1 MRTLPTAR
9 TLATSYAKTS
19 LSTTDLCSSAAHLI
33 RHTNHNRQCARR
45 TFFANPF
52 GNSEPQTITA
62 TRTLPYNN
70 AEIFDV
76 ICDVASYK
84 HFYPFCI
91 ESVVTKSS
99 EPAASNGKT
108 YPEEAKL
115 VVGFK
120 DVGREEFWSRVYCVP
135 ETVVEALSGRSETT
149 LSESEIQHHNPRPE
163 AGRDPTRRDDVLSH
177 LWTRWSLRPRQNG
190 RETEVNLAIKM
201 QFANPVYAALS
212 QAAVPKAADKMI
224 EAFQKRLETVL
235 GETKSATR

>member
-9 TLATSYAKTS
+9 ALITSCGKAP
-19 LSTTDLCSSAAHLI
+19 LSTSNPCRRTAYLT
-33 RHTNHNRQCARR
+33 RPTNHDRSCARR

-52 GNSEPQTITA
+52 GISEPQTITA
-62 TRTLPYNN
+62 TRTLPYTN

-91 ESVVTKSS
+91 ESTVTRSS

-163 AGRDPTRRDDVLSH
+163 AGTDPTRRDDVLSH
-177 LWTRWSLRPRQNG
+177 LWTRWSLSPRQNG
-190 RETEVNLAIKM
+190 RGTEVNLAIKM

-224 EAFQKRLETVL
+224 EAFQKRLESVL
-235 GETKSATR
+235 GETKSAKR